1 MSLIMLLLITYTFP
15 ISADSSPDTLL
26 NSSLRV
32 VITPITSG
40 VRAGSLLELYDFE
53 SGIDLADGRQFGGI
67 QCGPYIPMN
76 GEIVCYGDTMAVFT
90 CPGLIDYSTSDEIP
104 IAVTITWTLVGR
116 GLEIGVLL
124 EATGDAE
131 LWIPLEIDFIA
142 AEYQTAL
149 FRNQTVQEDYCIDI
163 HGSDYLFRIS
173 GDQVVT
179 LSSPDSH
186 PTANWI
192 FPNPSKGILVL
203 NTTPPSGS
211 DSYLTMRF
219 FDVEPPRE
227 NCMGPDLHSI
237 VPAGDCSNYYM
248 RLSLGED
255 VTPVYFSAHPD
266 GYERTATWI
275 MDEIP
280 FVHPDQG
287 DLWGYSTTSAGDE
300 MVTAQ
305 MIQLLEEH
313 PDLKMNW
320 LILPDGILTPNRDS
334 AWCEPGWEKSW
345 SHWHCTWRIST
356 LAPPDYL
363 EWLLNIQNDVY
374 PWADRVNLGCHGYHH
389 TPNPDSSFG
398 EYHEFIT
405 YEPDEHM
412 ERFMMTMSDFNDMGL
427 DTTMIRSIR
436 YAGHRTSLSGL
447 YATIAHG
454 FEYYCNGVRW
464 WEWMGGEQFWDLY
477 ISKYQTPEGRIW
489 GTNTVWWGDY
499 VSQQP
504 YEYLSAVLE
513 RGKHCLLGAHP
524 INMLAPEAWPEPYNR
539 IDSLCTSLETDYPHF
554 GWLFP
559 IEYGEFLEDCYN
571 ITVKSIR
578 WIENGLAMDFSGSTP
593 SGQTI
598 VAELPPEV
606 IIEEVLIDEAPAS
619 WETRS
624 GGRLFVTASGLGPGD
639 HSLIVNWSCTGIEEE
654 ENGEPAISP
663 VLSVSN
669 PSGRSIIISGSGF
682 MSSPC
687 AISVYDLSGRELI
700 RKQVSSDA
708 NGSFTA
714 VIDWTTGERTYPP
727 NGVYFITAQSADVR
741 ISVPVVHLQ

>member
-26 NSSLRV
+26 NSSLRA
-32 VITPITSG
+32 VITPVTSG
-40 VRAGSLLELYDFE
+40 IRAGSLLELYDFE

-76 GEIVCYGDTMAVFT
+76 GEIVCYNDTTAVFT

-104 IAVTITWTLVGR
+104 IAVTVTWTLVER
-116 GLEIGVLL
+116 GLEIGVTL
-124 EATGDAE
+124 EASGNAE
-131 LWIPLEIDFIA
+131 LWEPLEIDFIA
-142 AEYQTAL
+142 TEYQTAL
-149 FRNQTVQEDYCIDI
+149 FRNQTIQEDYLIDI

-203 NTTPPSGS
+203 NTTPPSGP

-280 FVHPDQG
+280 FIHPGQG
-287 DLWGYSTTSAGDE
+287 DLWGYSTTSTGEE

-320 LILPDGILTPNRDS
+320 LILPDAVLTPNRDS
-334 AWCEPGWEKSW
+334 VWFEPGWEESW

-363 EWLLNIQNDVY
+363 EWLLNIQNNIY
-374 PWADRVNLGCHGYHH
+374 QWADRVNLGCHGYHH
-389 TPNPDSSFG
+389 TPNADSSFG

-405 YEPDEHM
+405 YEPEEHM
-412 ERFMMTMSDFNDMGL
+412 ERFMMTMSDINDMGL

-436 YAGHRTSLSGL
+436 YSGHRTSLSGL
-447 YATIAHG
+447 YATIAHD
-454 FEYYCNGVRW
+454 FEYYCNGVRLW
-464 WEWMGGEQFWDLY
+464 DWMGGEPFYDLY

-499 VSQQP
+499 VAQQP
-504 YEYLSAVLE
+504 YVYLSTVLE

-524 INMLAPEAWPEPYNR
+524 INMLSPGAWPEPYNR
-539 IDSLCTSLETDYPHF
+539 IDSVCTSLETDYPHF

-578 WIENGLAMDFSGSTP
+578 WMENGLSMYFTGSTP

-598 VAELPPEV
+598 VAELPPETIV
-606 IIEEVLIDEAPAS
+606 AEVLIDGLPTN
-619 WETRS
+619 WETRP
-624 GGRLFVTASGLGPGD
+624 GDRLFITASGLGPGD
-639 HSLIVNWSCTGIEEE
+639 HSLIVNWSGTEIEEE
-654 ENGEPAISP
+654 NNSESEISA

-669 PSGRSIIISGSGF
+669 PFGRSITISGSGF
-682 MSSPC
+682 PAVPC
-687 AISVYDLSGRELI
+687 VISIYDLSGREIL
-700 RKQVSSDA
+700 RKQISSDA
-708 NGSFTA
+708 SGSFTA

-727 NGVYFITAQSADVR
+727 NGVYFVTVRSADVR
-741 ISVPVVHLQ
+741 VTVPVVHL